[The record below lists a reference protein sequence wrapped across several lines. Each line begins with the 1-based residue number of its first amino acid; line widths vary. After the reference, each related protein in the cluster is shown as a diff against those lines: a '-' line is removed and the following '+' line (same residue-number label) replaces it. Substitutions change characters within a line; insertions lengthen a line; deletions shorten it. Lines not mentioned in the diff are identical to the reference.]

1 MIIKC
6 PECGHQVS
14 DRAKTCPSCGIDI
27 AGHVT
32 RCPDCGEY
40 IFKDDHECPNCHC
53 TINASAS
60 VPAAEQDAV
69 TQAYGLVPEIP
80 EIPQPE
86 KPKKKTGYKILW
98 SSIVVGFVIAL
109 IIVFLGIYFYQKS
122 QQENEIRAYENAMMS
137 AEPAVLQNFLDMYID
152 ASVAHRDSIK
162 AHLEILKKVDRDWQ
176 NALAKQSKAAL
187 QLFMERNPENV
198 HVPEARLIIDS
209 LDFEAAK
216 LVDTM
221 DAYQKYMDS
230 HQQGAYYDEAARAYD
245 SIREKAEEKRR
256 QAQQDSIMKA
266 QKAAENNAVQ
276 PKPAQPAAKPAQ
288 PKPAQTTTKPAQT
301 TTKPAQTTTKPAQPA
316 TKPAQPASKPAQ
328 PKSTQSTQP
337 AKKQ

>member
-14 DRAKTCPSCGIDI
+14 DRAKTCPSCGIEI
-27 AGHVT
+27 AGKIT

-40 IFKDDHECPNCHC
+40 IFKDDRECPNCHC
-53 TINASAS
+53 SINASAS
-60 VPAAEQDAV
+60 EPV
-69 TQAYGLVPEIP
+69 TGQSMDSQSYAMMPEIP

-86 KPKKKTGYKILW
+86 EPKKKTGHKILW

-122 QQENEIRAYENAMMS
+122 QQENEMRAYENAMMS

-176 NALAKQSKAAL
+176 NAFASQSKSAL
-187 QLFMERNPENV
+187 QLFIDRNPENI
-198 HVPEARLIIDS
+198 HVTEARLMIDS
-209 LDFEAAK
+209 IDFAAAK
-216 LVDTM
+216 LEDTM
-221 DAYQKYMDS
+221 DAYQKYMDN
-230 HQQGAYYDEAARAYD
+230 HQQGAYYDKAANAYD
-245 SIREKAEEKRR
+245 RIREEAEAKRR

-266 QKAAENNAVQ
+266 QQAAETQTIQSAL
-276 PKPAQPAAKPAQ
+276 PKPAQPA
-288 PKPAQTTTKPAQT
+288 
-301 TTKPAQTTTKPAQPA
+301 
-316 TKPAQPASKPAQ
+316 
-328 PKSTQSTQP
+328 
-337 AKKQ
+337 KKQ

>member
-27 AGHVT
+27 AGHIT

-40 IFKDDHECPNCHC
+40 IFKDDRECPNCHC

-60 VPAAEQDAV
+60 EPAEEQGVAS
-69 TQAYGLVPEIP
+69 QLYGLTPEIP

-86 KPKKKTGYKILW
+86 ESKKRKEHKILW

-122 QQENEIRAYENAMMS
+122 QQENEMRAYENAMMS
-137 AEPAVLQNFLDMYID
+137 TEPAVLQNFLDMYID

-176 NALAKQSKAAL
+176 NALATQSKAAL
-187 QLFMERNPENV
+187 QLFMDRNPENI

-216 LVDTM
+216 LEDTM
-221 DAYQKYMDS
+221 DAYQKYMDG
-230 HQQGAYYDEAARAYD
+230 HQQGAYYDEAANAYD
-245 SIREKAEEKRR
+245 RIRTEAEEKRR

-266 QKAAENNAVQ
+266 QKAAEA
-276 PKPAQPAAKPAQ
+276 KTAQPV
-288 PKPAQTTTKPAQT
+288 
-301 TTKPAQTTTKPAQPA
+301 QPA

-328 PKSTQSTQP
+328 PAAKSTQPKSAQPATKPAQSTQP